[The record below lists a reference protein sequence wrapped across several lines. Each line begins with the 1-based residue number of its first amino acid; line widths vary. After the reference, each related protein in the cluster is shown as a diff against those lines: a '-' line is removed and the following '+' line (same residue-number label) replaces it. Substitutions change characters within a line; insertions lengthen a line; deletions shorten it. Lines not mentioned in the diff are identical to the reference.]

1 VQINFRAATTGSG
14 VYTTFADDMN
24 ITAPRTNPDHIDYRP
39 PSLKLLEQ
47 IEPLAGGSA
56 SFVANR
62 GNAVWTLM
70 IPIKMWYAIEAAARQ
85 AIPGLAAALNL
96 GLIDLQIFVTASSD
110 AVYLPA
116 ASLGEFTPEHGTG
129 QQGVYLSFTLKL
141 TGNNFTTTAP

>member
-70 IPIKMWYAIEAAARQ
+70 IPIKMWYATEAAARQ

-129 QQGVYLSFTLKL
+129 QQGVYLSFNLKF